1 MPYTFT
7 ATLAGSH
14 HVEKN
19 YRKFCSGA
27 DHGIRLEFEPQ
38 NPVDP
43 KAVKVLGGR
52 DRLFIGYLDRD
63 SAARIHRLR
72 SKHPTAEAVFSGG
85 ECYMLNVTLEVDPP
99 AKKKALQTGIVLNE
113 NTVIGCVVKTK
124 IPAERLQSL
133 SGELA
138 IIPDGGVYSIR
149 QTQSV

>member
-99 AKKKALQTGIVLNE
+99 AKKKALQQL
-113 NTVIGCVVKTK
+113 VIGD
-124 IPAERLQSL
+124 R
-133 SGELA
+133 
-138 IIPDGGVYSIR
+138 YR
-149 QTQSV
+149 